1 VCPEPEGAD
10 DRSKTI
16 DVGRNINRAIETLQA
31 SYSPNVVFI
40 FFPERW
46 SSYRGFASESERFDV
61 HDFVKA
67 SSVHK
72 GIGTQFLEQSTLS
85 DQLQCRV
92 WWWLSL
98 AFYVKA
104 LRTPWVLDDLDKD
117 SAYVGIG
124 MSYDPAQ
131 AQGKRVVMG
140 CSHIYSSRGEGL
152 QYRLSQVENPVFYGK
167 NPFLSRDDARRVGEQ
182 IRELFFESRSSIPK
196 RVVIHKRTR
205 FTKDEQIGLK
215 EGLSGVAEIE
225 MLEIVID
232 DSLRYVASSVD
243 SRGMLHEDNYPV
255 SRGTVVRVDD
265 FSALVWVHGV
275 TNAVGNRR
283 YYQGKRR
290 IPAPLT
296 VRRHCGQSD
305 IKDLATEII
314 GLSKMNW
321 NTFDLYTKLPA
332 TVQSSN
338 EIARIGSLLG
348 AFQPKSYDFRLFI

>member
-1 VCPEPEGAD
+1 
-10 DRSKTI
+10 
-16 DVGRNINRAIETLQA
+16 
-31 SYSPNVVFI
+31 
-40 FFPERW
+40 
-46 SSYRGFASESERFDV
+46 
-61 HDFVKA
+61 
-67 SSVHK
+67 VHK